1 MKFDST
7 DHTIDNE
14 WGSYY
19 GAVRAELG
27 ENGSG
32 NSEET
37 VLEFEVPAGF
47 AQSMEVVVRTGDIP
61 SEEQVYKIENV
72 HTVRLK
78 IVGEW
83 EGGEI
88 MQALAELVHQRNLRS
103 LLLK

>member
-27 ENGSG
+27 ENGDG
-32 NSEET
+32 NSTET
-37 VLEFEVPAGF
+37 VLEFEVPMGF
-47 AQSMEVVVRTGDIP
+47 AQTMQVTVRTGSMP
-61 SEEQVYKIENV
+61 SEEKVYNIEGV
-72 HTVRLK
+72 HTVRMK
-78 IVGEW
+78 IIGEW